1 MIDVIDWKNTRC
13 SANIL
18 YNFDKYQESKVD
30 KKEMKSDI
38 EGHILEDL
46 LFKEENEVGAQDS
59 LPYCWVPFSEYVL
72 SCYQRKSQKSS

>member
-1 MIDVIDWKNTRC
+1 
-13 SANIL
+13 
-18 YNFDKYQESKVD
+18 
-30 KKEMKSDI
+30 MKSDI

-72 SCYQRKSQKSS
+72 PCYQRKSQKSS